1 MLDGTQEKRKID
13 RRSNL
18 LSLSKGAVR
27 KRGVGGWGH
36 KREVKCW
43 SLGRVWLFA
52 TPWTVARQVPLSME
66 FFQARILEWVAISFS
81 RGSSQPRSPTLQADS
96 LPAEPP
102 GKPLPK

>member
-1 MLDGTQEKRKID
+1 MLDGTQEKRNID

-66 FFQARILEWVAISFS
+66 FFSGKNTGVGSHFLLQRIF
-81 RGSSQPRSPTLQADS
+81 PTQVSHTAGRFFTS
-96 LPAEPP
+96 
-102 GKPLPK
+102 